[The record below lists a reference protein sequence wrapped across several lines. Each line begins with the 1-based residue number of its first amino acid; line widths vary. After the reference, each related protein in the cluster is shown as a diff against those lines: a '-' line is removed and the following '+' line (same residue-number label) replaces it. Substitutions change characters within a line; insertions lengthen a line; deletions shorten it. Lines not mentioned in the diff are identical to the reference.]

1 MKGALF
7 FVAFLLVATTV
18 SSKTI
23 SYGKCTAPDTTPEN
37 GEISSI
43 DVTPCD
49 EDPCVL
55 KKGGNTTVTIN
66 FIPHEV
72 VTAAKIYAWAFIGF
86 LPAPV
91 PVPNPDACTGHGLT
105 CPLKSGAQVELVYTM
120 FISDDLPSGS
130 LKLDVGLKDQD
141 DKSIICG
148 KVSLTIA

>member
-7 FVAFLLVATTV
+7 FVAFLLVAATG

-23 SYGKCTAPDTTPEN
+23 SYGKCTAPETTPEN
-37 GEISSI
+37 GEISNI

-91 PVPNPDACTGHGLT
+91 PIPKPDACTGYGLT

-130 LKLDVGLKDQD
+130 LKLDAGLKDQD